1 MGLRPTNGH
10 ENPPL
15 GRHSEPQVG
24 LSLECQ
30 KRVLCGKLGGTGHG
44 KL

>member
-1 MGLRPTNGH
+1 MLSS
-10 ENPPL
+10 
-15 GRHSEPQVG
+15 HSPQIG
-24 LSLECQ
+24 LSRECQ